1 MYADMLEFKPACAGN
16 NIYLYSAFENGEKTG
31 ECRFSIDGMYMDF
44 LSVEASDPL
53 TAEGLIRSSLNF
65 GANRNAYIA
74 RVNTENINSQPFI
87 ALRFSKKNG
96 LLTAEIP
103 FALQGS
109 CKDCQ

>member
-1 MYADMLEFKPACAGN
+1 MLEFKPACVGN
-16 NIYLYSAFENGEKTG
+16 NIYLYSAFGNGEKTG

-53 TAEGLIRSSLNF
+53 IAEGLIRSSLNF

-74 RVNTENINSQPFI
+74 RVNPENINSQPFI
-87 ALRFSKKNG
+87 ALRFSEKNG
-96 LLTAEIP
+96 LMTAEIP

>member
-1 MYADMLEFKPACAGN
+1 MYADMLEFKPACVGN

-87 ALRFSKKNG
+87 TLRFSGKDG

-109 CKDCQ
+109 CKDFQ

>member
-74 RVNTENINSQPFI
+74 RVNPENINSQPFI
-87 ALRFSKKNG
+87 TLRFSGKDG